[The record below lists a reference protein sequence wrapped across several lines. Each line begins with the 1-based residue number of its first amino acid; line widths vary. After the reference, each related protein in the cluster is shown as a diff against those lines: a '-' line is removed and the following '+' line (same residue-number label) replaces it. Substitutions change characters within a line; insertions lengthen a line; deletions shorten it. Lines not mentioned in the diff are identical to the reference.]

1 MLATFF
7 MSIIMVV
14 LNITISQL
22 SKQYAFLVP
31 YVMPAEIAMWIVI
44 AIFII
49 FTLVTLIRRR

>member
-14 LNITISQL
+14 LNIIISQL